1 MNDFYSLFVMS
12 SANERMSFTI
22 PLVIFGLFRY
32 WYVVETLEGGESPTD
47 VAVTDKPL
55 MVTVMLWIGACLF
68 ALS

>member
-1 MNDFYSLFVMS
+1 MASGND
-12 SANERMSFTI
+12 RMSFTI

-55 MVTVMLWIGACLF
+55 IATVALWIGVCLY